1 MTATPHILLV
11 EDEEADV
18 VHFRRLCKR
27 HDVPGDITVLR
38 DGDSA
43 LEHLVRISSPRPG
56 SVRPIVVTDLNMP
69 GMTGHELIGEIRANP
84 RTRDT
89 IVFVVST
96 SDLARDVSQA
106 YAAHVAGYIVKDP
119 HGERLEAGVVA
130 LGHYLRAMA
139 F

>member
-1 MTATPHILLV
+1 MAVTPHIVLV

-18 VHFRRLCKR
+18 VHFRRLCKK
-27 HDVPGDITVLR
+27 HDIPGDMTVLR

-43 LEHLVRISSPRPG
+43 LEHLLSLPAARTGAARA
-56 SVRPIVVTDLNMP
+56 IVVTDLNMP

-84 RTRDT
+84 RTNDT

-96 SDLARDVSQA
+96 SDLARDVSMA

-119 HGERLEAGVVA
+119 HGERLEAGVIA